1 MPQDDIFRYNSYMP
15 PKKTKMRLDT
25 LLLEKQYFPSREQA
39 RSAIIQGA
47 ILIDKNKVT
56 KPGTFIDTNS
66 EITVL
71 FTTNPYVGRGGIK
84 LEGALGYFE
93 LNVVDKICLDIGTS
107 VGGFTDCL
115 LKRGAKKVYSV
126 DVGYGQFDWN
136 LRKDPRVVLFERTN
150 VRYLMPE
157 KVYKEDEP
165 KATVCVVDLS
175 FISLSKVFKPII
187 GLVEESDE
195 THILTLFKPQF
206 EALKSEVG
214 KKGIIS
220 DKSIH
225 ESLLLGYLENISNL
239 GLYTRGITYSPITGS
254 AGNIEFWFDVTFNEA
269 DEGLVTDETI
279 VHMVQEAHKK
289 LGKKKSETA

>member
-1 MPQDDIFRYNSYMP
+1 
-15 PKKTKMRLDT
+15 MRLDT

-47 ILIDKNKVT
+47 ILVNKDKII
-56 KPGTFIDTNS
+56 KPGTFIDPAS

-93 LNVVDKICLDIGTS
+93 INVVDKICFDVGTS
-107 VGGFTDCL
+107 IGGFTDCF
-115 LKRGAKKVYSV
+115 LKRGAKKVYAV
-126 DVGYGQFDWN
+126 DVGYGQFDYS

-150 VRYLMPE
+150 VRYLMAE
-157 KVYKEDEP
+157 KVYNLREP
-165 KATVCVVDLS
+165 KATICAVDLS

-187 GLVEESDE
+187 DLVECSDE

-214 KKGIIS
+214 KGGIIK
-220 DKSIH
+220 DKRIH
-225 ESLLLGYLENISNL
+225 QALLLGYMENISNL
-239 GLYTRGITYSPITGS
+239 GLYTRGIASSPITGQ
-254 AGNIEFWFDVTFNEA
+254 AGNIEFWFDITFNES
-269 DEGLVTDETI
+269 DQELVGEETI
-279 VHMVQEAHKK
+279 QHVIDEAHKK
-289 LGKKKSETA
+289 FSEIK

>member
-1 MPQDDIFRYNSYMP
+1 MS
-15 PKKTKMRLDT
+15 PKKPKMRLDT
-25 LLLEKQYFPSREQA
+25 LLLEKQFFPSREQA

-47 ILIDKNKVT
+47 ILVEKDKVT
-56 KPGTFIDTNS
+56 KPGTFVDPESN
-66 EITVL
+66 ITVL

-93 LNVVDKICLDIGTS
+93 VSVFEKICFDIGTS
-107 VGGFTDCL
+107 IGGFTDCL
-115 LKRGAKKVYSV
+115 LKRGAKKVYAV

-165 KATVCVVDLS
+165 KATICAVDLS
-175 FISLSKVFKPII
+175 FISLSKVFKPIM
-187 GLVEESDE
+187 GLVEQTNE

-214 KKGIIS
+214 KKGIIK

-225 ESLLLGYLENISNL
+225 ESLLLGYIENISNL
-239 GLYTRGITYSPITGS
+239 GLYARSLTYSPITGS
-254 AGNIEFWFDVTFNEA
+254 AGNIEFWFDITFNEQDSGA
-269 DEGLVTDETI
+269 ITDENI
-279 VHMVQEAHKK
+279 IHVVDEAHKK
-289 LGKKKSETA
+289 LGKN

>member
-1 MPQDDIFRYNSYMP
+1 MS
-15 PKKTKMRLDT
+15 PKNPKMRLDT
-25 LLLEKQYFPSREQA
+25 LLLEKKFFPSREQA

-47 ILIDKNKVT
+47 ILVDKNKIT
-56 KPGTFIDTNS
+56 KPGTFIDPKS

-93 LNVVDKICLDIGTS
+93 INVVDKICLDVGTS
-107 VGGFTDCL
+107 IGGFTDCL
-115 LKRGAKKVYSV
+115 LKRGAKKVYSI

-136 LRKDPRVVLFERTN
+136 LRKDSRVVLFERTN

-157 KVYKEDEP
+157 KVYKPDDP
-165 KATVCVVDLS
+165 KATICAVDLS

-187 GLVEESDE
+187 QLVEEDKD

-206 EALKSEVG
+206 EALKNEVG
-214 KKGIIS
+214 KKGIIT

-225 ESLLLGYLENISNL
+225 KSLLLGYVENIANL
-239 GLYTRGITYSPITGS
+239 GLYARSITYSPITGS
-254 AGNIEFWFDVTFNEA
+254 AGNIEFWFDVTFNESDA
-269 DEGLVTDETI
+269 ESLTDETI
-279 VHMVQEAHKK
+279 INTVEEAHNA
-289 LGKKKSETA
+289 LGKKKKE

>member
-1 MPQDDIFRYNSYMP
+1 MP
-15 PKKTKMRLDT
+15 PKNPKMRLDT
-25 LLLEKQYFPSREQA
+25 LLVDKQFFPSREQA
-39 RSAIIQGA
+39 RSAIMQGA
-47 ILIDKNKVT
+47 ILVEKEKIT
-56 KPGTFIDTNS
+56 KPGTFINPES

-93 LNVVDKICLDIGTS
+93 ISVLDKICLDVGTS
-107 VGGFTDCL
+107 IGGFTDCF
-115 LKRGAKKVYSV
+115 LKRGAKKVYAV
-126 DVGYGQFDWN
+126 DVGYGQFDFN

-157 KVYKEDEP
+157 KVYKKDGP
-165 KATVCVVDLS
+165 KAAVCAVDLS

-187 GLVEESDE
+187 DLVEGDDE

-214 KKGIIS
+214 RKGIIT

-225 ESLLLGYLENISNL
+225 EALLIGFIENSSNL
-239 GLYTRGITYSPITGS
+239 SLAVRGVTYSPITGT
-254 AGNIEFWFDVTFNEA
+254 AGNIEFWFDVTFNENDA
-269 DEGLVTDETI
+269 GLVGEDTVRNVVE
-279 VHMVQEAHKK
+279 EAHKK
-289 LGKKKSETA
+289 FGKK

>member
-1 MPQDDIFRYNSYMP
+1 MP
-15 PKKTKMRLDT
+15 PKKSKMRLDT

-47 ILIDKNKVT
+47 ILVDKEKVS
-56 KPGTFIDTNS
+56 KPGTFIDPRS

-93 LNVVDKICLDIGTS
+93 ISVLDKICFDIGTS
-107 VGGFTDCL
+107 IGGFTDCF
-115 LKRGAKKVYSV
+115 LKRGAKKVYAV
-126 DVGYGQFDWN
+126 DVGYGQFDWS

-150 VRYLMPE
+150 VRYLMSD
-157 KVYKEDEP
+157 KVYKEGEP
-165 KATVCVVDLS
+165 KATICAVDLS

-187 GLVEESDE
+187 NFVENNQE
-195 THILTLFKPQF
+195 TNILTLFKPQF

-214 KKGIIS
+214 KKGIIK

-225 ESLLLGYLENISNL
+225 EGLLLGYLENLSNL
-239 GLYTRGITYSPITGS
+239 GLYVRGLTYSPITGS
-254 AGNIEFWFDVTFNEA
+254 AGNIEFWFDITFNEQ
-269 DEGLVTDETI
+269 DSGLVNDETVKHVI
-279 VHMVQEAHKK
+279 HEAHEK
-289 LGKKKSETA
+289 LGKRWKE

>member
-1 MPQDDIFRYNSYMP
+1 MP

-25 LLLEKQYFPSREQA
+25 LLVEKQLFPSREQA
-39 RSAIIQGA
+39 RSAIMQGA
-47 ILIDKNKVT
+47 ILVDKEKVT
-56 KPGTFIDTNS
+56 KPGTFIDLNS
-66 EITVL
+66 DVTVL

-93 LNVVDKICLDIGTS
+93 ISVLDKICFDVGTS
-107 VGGFTDCL
+107 IGGFTDCL

-126 DVGYGQFDWN
+126 DVGYGQFDWG

-157 KVYKEDEP
+157 KVYGIDEP
-165 KATVCVVDLS
+165 KATICTVDLS

-187 GLVEESDE
+187 DLVKESKE

-214 KKGIIS
+214 KKGIIR
-220 DKSIH
+220 DKSVH
-225 ESLLLGYLENISNL
+225 EGLLLGYAENVSNL
-239 GLYTRGITYSPITGS
+239 GLFVRGLTYSPITGS
-254 AGNIEFWFDVTFNEA
+254 AGNIEFWFDLTFNED
-269 DEGLVTDETI
+269 DEGHVTEQTI
-279 VHMVQEAHKK
+279 QHVIEEAHQKFGKK
-289 LGKKKSETA
+289 LTK